1 MWTEFIIRTVD
12 YCRRHALAVASIL
25 LLASAAI
32 GAYAANRL
40 TIDADVT
47 NLLSKDL
54 PWRKQIAV
62 YEQSFPDTGDV
73 LLVVIDGTTPEQAEN
88 AAAALAARLGADKAL
103 FKTVQ
108 RPDAGKFFRE
118 NGLLFM
124 DPPELADLS
133 DHLIQAQ
140 PMIGGLA
147 ADPSLRGLFSAFK
160 LGLEGVQHGEID
172 AAALE
177 KPITAVATAIKATL
191 AGSSAAVP
199 WSEIFTGRKPRPE
212 ELRKFLITQPVLDY
226 GDITPGARASEAIR
240 TAAQE
245 LGLTPEHGVRVR
257 LTGSVPL
264 NDDEL
269 ASVEQGA
276 ALSTSLSVAVM
287 LLVLFIA
294 FRSVRLVAVALA
306 VLIAGFACTA
316 GFAAV
321 AIGTLNVISVA
332 FVVMFLG
339 IAVDFAIQFTVRY
352 RAERYR
358 ASDDTQALQTTARRI
373 GLPLSLAAGT
383 TALGFLSFVPTD
395 FRGVA
400 ELGLIAAAGMVIALI
415 LTFTLLPALLVLARP
430 APERGPVGFRWAAS
444 LDRTLPRWQ
453 KPVLAV
459 GVVLAAL
466 SAASLPWVHFDFN
479 PLHLKDPRT
488 ESMSTLLDLMSDPA
502 ANPYVID
509 ILTPSV
515 DAAVDLSTKL
525 SALPEVEHALTLDS
539 FIPEDQ
545 DKKLPII
552 EDLRFFLAPALNV
565 ASAQPPPTDDQLR
578 ESAASLLTILRQVI
592 GKAGREGG
600 RGDMED
606 ALVAL
611 STGDHDTLMKVKA
624 AVIPGVV
631 GQLHQLR
638 DALNAKA
645 VTRDSLPPDLVHAWV
660 ARDGKSRVEV
670 TPKGDVRDNEILARF
685 KKAVETLAPNAT
697 GSGITIQAS
706 ADTISHALVVA
717 GITAAVTI
725 TIALLIA
732 LRRIRDA
739 AYVLAP
745 LILAALLTLATG
757 VVIGLPLNF
766 ANVIALPLL
775 LGIGVA
781 FDIYFV
787 TRWREGLPNI
797 LQSAAARAIT
807 FSALTTIGTFGTLGL
822 SHHRGT
828 AEMGVLLVIALGY
841 ALLTTLVFLPP
852 LLALTPPR
860 KG

>member
-12 YCRRHALAVASIL
+12 YCRRHAVAVASIL
-25 LLASAAI
+25 VLASAAV
-32 GAYAANRL
+32 GAYAVTHL

-47 NLLSKDL
+47 NLLAKDL

-62 YEQSFPDTGDV
+62 YEQSFPDTGDT
-73 LLVVIDGTTPEQAEN
+73 LLVVIDGTTPEQADS
-88 AAAALAARLGADKAL
+88 AAGALAARLGANTAL

-118 NGLLFM
+118 NGLLFL
-124 DPPELADLS
+124 DPPELSDLA

-147 ADPSLRGLFSAFK
+147 ADPSLRGLFGAFK
-160 LGLEGVQHGEID
+160 LGLEGVQHGEIE
-172 AAALE
+172 ASALD
-177 KPITAVATAIKATL
+177 KPITAVAAAIKSTL

-199 WSEIFTGRKPRPE
+199 WSEIFTGRKPGLA
-212 ELRKFLITQPVLDY
+212 ELRRFLITQPVLDY

-240 TAAQE
+240 MAARD

-276 ALSTSLSVAVM
+276 AVSTSVSVGVM
-287 LLVLFIA
+287 LLVLFVA
-294 FRSVRLVAVALA
+294 FRSVRLVGVAIA
-306 VLIAGFACTA
+306 VLVAGFACTA
-316 GFAAV
+316 GFAAL

-358 ASDDTQALQTTARRI
+358 AGDDTKALQTTARRI
-373 GLPLSLAAGT
+373 GMPLSLAAGT

-415 LTFTLLPALLVLARP
+415 LTFTLLPALLVLVRP
-430 APERGPVGFRWAAS
+430 APERAAVGFRWTAA

-459 GVVLAAL
+459 GAVLAIG
-466 SAASLPWVHFDFN
+466 AAATLPWVHFDFN

-502 ANPYVID
+502 ANPYVVE

-515 DAAVDLSTKL
+515 DAAVTLAKKL
-525 SALPEVEHALTLDS
+525 SALPEVERAVTLDS

-552 EDLRFFLAPALNV
+552 EDLRFFLAPALNA
-565 ASAQPPPTDDQLR
+565 ASPLPPPTDDQLR
-578 ESAASLLTILRQVI
+578 KSAASLLATLRDVI

-600 RGDMED
+600 RGDMEE
-606 ALVAL
+606 ALTAL
-611 STGDHDTLMKVKA
+611 SKANSETLAKIKT
-624 AVIPGVV
+624 AVVPGVV
-631 GQLHQLR
+631 GQLTQLR
-638 DALNAKA
+638 DALNAKPVDRA
-645 VTRDSLPPDLVHAWV
+645 SLPPDIVQAWV
-660 ARDGKSRVEV
+660 APDGKSRIEV
-670 TPKGDVRDNEILARF
+670 TPRGDVRNNEILARF
-685 KKAVETLAPNAT
+685 RQAVESLAPDAT
-697 GSGITIQAS
+697 GPGITIQAS

-732 LRRIRDA
+732 LRRIRDTI
-739 AYVLAP
+739 YVLAP

-757 VVIGLPLNF
+757 VAIGLPLNF

-841 ALLTTLVFLPP
+841 ALLTTLIFLPP
-852 LLALTPPR
+852 LLALTPPQNR
-860 KG
+860 